1 MKFLAMPKLFFTAP
15 SSRKGQTDFRSD
27 RDGKMTRPS
36 LIGMVLATRYK
47 ILMNAGVDSFLTRW
61 FQPVNGL
68 GEVGNSIIYRGL
80 RYSSLFESSKC
91 FFQELNDSNPIH
103 R

>member
-1 MKFLAMPKLFFTAP
+1 
-15 SSRKGQTDFRSD
+15 
-27 RDGKMTRPS
+27 MTRPS

-91 FFQELNDSNPIH
+91 FFQELKTAIPSIAEGSGTAPAFLH
-103 R
+103 CG